1 MLFRCVIQNVPFRS
15 HIIPSSYFP
24 LSFTAYR
31 LSTYT
36 MDPNDRINLDLS
48 LGIGPQAK
56 DPVEQHCKLMEL
68 LRSVSDSTQNAQPSP
83 PLPPLHTMPPG
94 YYNLTYPQNAA
105 GQLLLPPI
113 TNQRGVGTLETPRP
127 GTRLGRPPGGHHA
140 RRNSSKA
147 AATVEESVDKD
158 IVPPYPWA
166 TTRPARI
173 HNLRYLYVNNINV
186 IVGQVH
192 CKPCEST
199 QTIEYNL
206 TEKFGELYRYI
217 YDNKEVLRHRAP
229 KVWSCPKLTP
239 CCSCKNGMKPVIG
252 ENKEE
257 INWLFLLLGQML
269 GCCTLDQ
276 LRYFCDKT
284 SQHRTGAKDRV
295 LYITYFGLCT
305 QLEPC
310 DLFSL

>member
-1 MLFRCVIQNVPFRS
+1 
-15 HIIPSSYFP
+15 
-24 LSFTAYR
+24 
-31 LSTYT
+31 

-113 TNQRGVGTLETPRP
+113 TNQGGVGTLETPRP

-173 HNLRYLYVNNINV
+173 HNLRYLWIQCVTPHTTCV
-186 IVGQVH
+186 
-192 CKPCEST
+192 PCSE
-199 QTIEYNL
+199 
-206 TEKFGELYRYI
+206 
-217 YDNKEVLRHRAP
+217 
-229 KVWSCPKLTP
+229 
-239 CCSCKNGMKPVIG
+239 
-252 ENKEE
+252 
-257 INWLFLLLGQML
+257 
-269 GCCTLDQ
+269 
-276 LRYFCDKT
+276 
-284 SQHRTGAKDRV
+284 TG
-295 LYITYFGLCT
+295 
-305 QLEPC
+305 
-310 DLFSL
+310 

>member
-1 MLFRCVIQNVPFRS
+1 
-15 HIIPSSYFP
+15 
-24 LSFTAYR
+24 
-31 LSTYT
+31 

-276 LRYFCDKT
+276 LSSSHATYLVYD
-284 SQHRTGAKDRV
+284 
-295 LYITYFGLCT
+295 LYRNRAGLMAFKVYFGFHRLLMRKFRVYVFQAAIYIPFGARGIESSIT
-305 QLEPC
+305 GTAHSVHGQVGA
-310 DLFSL
+310 

>member
-1 MLFRCVIQNVPFRS
+1 
-15 HIIPSSYFP
+15 
-24 LSFTAYR
+24 
-31 LSTYT
+31 
-36 MDPNDRINLDLS
+36 MDPNTNPNDRINLDLS
-48 LGIGPQAK
+48 LGIGPHAK
-56 DPVEQHCKLMEL
+56 DPVEQHGKFMEL

-113 TNQRGVGTLETPRP
+113 TNQGGVGALETPRP

-147 AATVEESVDKD
+147 AATVEENVEKD
-158 IVPPYPWA
+158 IIPPYPWA

-186 IVGQVH
+186 IFGQ
-192 CKPCEST
+192 
-199 QTIEYNL
+199 
-206 TEKFGELYRYI
+206 
-217 YDNKEVLRHRAP
+217 EVLRHRAS

-276 LRYFCDKT
+276 LSSSHATYLVYDSYRNRAGLMAFK
-284 SQHRTGAKDRV
+284 V
-295 LYITYFGLCT
+295 YFGFHRFT
-305 QLEPC
+305 SFKQQYTIPFGARGME
-310 DLFSL
+310 SSITRTAHSVHGQVGA